1 MNLQDQLLELDAAVD
16 KLSQGVNAVGLMSM
30 GLVQM
35 QNPYADSFCMLF
47 HYMAEADRA
56 VRTYLDACF
65 EAM

>member
-1 MNLQDQLLELDAAVD
+1 MNLQDNLLELDAAVE

-30 GLVQM
+30 GLVQT

-47 HYMAEADRA
+47 NYMVEADRA
-56 VRTYLDACF
+56 VHAYLDACF